1 MGRVLIGAV
10 DAAPA
15 WESGTSDGQPP
26 GPPMGALACAVL
38 VSRYPKMAA
47 RRECRGVLAVTT
59 SGRSSAIL
67 TVRINSCA
75 GGWT

>member
-15 WESGTSDGQPP
+15 WEVGHVGRPASRAADGR
-26 GPPMGALACAVL
+26 LACAVL

-67 TVRINSCA
+67 TARINSCA